1 MIQLMETVPAD
12 IAIKEA
18 ERCRLEAVAAVA
30 RDPDRYAAL
39 KDQPSGW
46 CVVTQKGFWS
56 RVYHDGYRQDQLRDL
71 LDRGHKV
78 LMTVGIVAK
87 PDSPLDI
94 DTHVAAVTVA
104 EPQKLPE
111 HKLQLITV
119 RAKLHAARALF
130 K

>member
-1 MIQLMETVPAD
+1 MIQLMEAVPAD
-12 IAIKEA
+12 IAIAEA
-18 ERCRLEAVAAVA
+18 ERCRLEAVATVA
-30 RDPDRYAAL
+30 NHPDRYAAL

-87 PDSPLDI
+87 PDSPLNT
-94 DTHVAAVTVA
+94 DTHVAAVEVA
-104 EPQKLPE
+104 EPQRLPQ
-111 HKLQLITV
+111 HKLELIAV

>member
-1 MIQLMETVPAD
+1 MVQLIETVPAD
-12 IAIKEA
+12 MAIAEA
-18 ERCRLEAVAAVA
+18 ERCRLEAVATVA
-30 RDPDRYAAL
+30 KDPDRYAAL

-71 LDRGHKV
+71 LGRGHKV

-87 PDSPLDI
+87 PDAPLNTN
-94 DTHVAAVTVA
+94 THVATVAVA
-104 EPQKLPE
+104 EPKNLPE
-111 HKLQLITV
+111 HKLQMITV

>member
-1 MIQLMETVPAD
+1 MIQLMDKIPVD
-12 IAIKEA
+12 IAIAEA
-18 ERCRLEAVAAVA
+18 ERCRLEAVATVA
-30 RDPDRYAAL
+30 KYPDRYAAL
-39 KDQPSGW
+39 KGQPSGW

-56 RVYHDGYRQDQLRDL
+56 RAYHDGYRQDHLRDL

-87 PDSPLDI
+87 PDVPLNTN
-94 DTHVAAVTVA
+94 THVATVALA

>member
-1 MIQLMETVPAD
+1 MIQVKETVPAD
-12 IAIKEA
+12 VAIAEA
-18 ERCRLEAVAAVA
+18 ERCRLEALATVAK
-30 RDPDRYAAL
+30 DPDRYGAL

-56 RVYHDGYRQDQLRDL
+56 RVYHDGYRRDQLRDH

-87 PDSPLDI
+87 PDSPLNTS
-94 DTHVAAVTVA
+94 THVAAVTVT
-104 EPQKLPE
+104 EPHKLPE
-111 HKLQLITV
+111 QKLQLITV